1 MGPEMPERGT
11 KTSTETVFSTIFGI
25 ISTPSNWF
33 HVKHDWWPWTIPGY
47 ITMSRRKSNNKQSY
61 GTAAQLVPKISEC
74 QKPLENFSS
83 RFLGIKT
90 ASLSLIIFQSAKIL
104 TRSIILLCWCNWGAF
119 WRKNPAGSLT
129 GFSCSCTTMPQL
141 TGHLQPRRDWPN
153 RVSNILITHP
163 ILRIWPRRTTTCS
176 LNWNTIEKSQFFIRR
191 EGQCCRRE
199 LLGGTN
205 IWFFFWVPYK
215 S

>member
-11 KTSTETVFSTIFGI
+11 KTSTETVFSAIFGI

-47 ITMSRRKSNNKQSY
+47 ITMSRRKSNNKRSC

-90 ASLSLIIFQSAKIL
+90 TSLSLIIFQSAKIL

-129 GFSCSCTTMPQL
+129 GFPISWSPTLFYGFDPVGQPPVPWIEIQL
-141 TGHLQPRRDWPN
+141 
-153 RVSNILITHP
+153 
-163 ILRIWPRRTTTCS
+163 
-176 LNWNTIEKSQFFIRR
+176 KSHNFSFDAKVNAAAENCLEEQTSDFFLSTVQKL
-191 EGQCCRRE
+191 EYWAKKCFE
-199 LLGGTN
+199 LGGEY
-205 IWFFFWVPYK
+205 VE
-215 S
+215 